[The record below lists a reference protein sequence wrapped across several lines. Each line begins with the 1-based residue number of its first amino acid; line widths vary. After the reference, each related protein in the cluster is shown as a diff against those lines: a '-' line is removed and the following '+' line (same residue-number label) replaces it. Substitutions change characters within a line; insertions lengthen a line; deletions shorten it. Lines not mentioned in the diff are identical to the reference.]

1 MEKGLHPAGLRIA
14 VTGPESTGKSTL
26 CAGLAPEFGG
36 THVKEY
42 ARDFQM
48 KHGVESS
55 LEEIVHM
62 AETQFA
68 LNTQHS
74 RKPLFCDTEM
84 ANFMIWTDEA
94 FGEVPASIQRLW
106 DLQSFDLV
114 LICAPDIPW
123 ESDALRL
130 LPEAREHLFDR
141 FCELYQSAARPFHI
155 VSGKNNA
162 RWESAQRIIEEN
174 FCGRSI

>member
-26 CAGLAPEFGG
+26 CAGLALEFGG

-94 FGEVPASIQRLW
+94 FTHVPELIQRLW
-106 DLQSFDLV
+106 ASQTFDLV

-123 ESDALRL
+123 EPDPLRL
-130 LPEAREHLFDR
+130 LPEARERLFQR
-141 FCELYQSAARPFHI
+141 FCAIYDAAERPYRI
-155 VSGKNNA
+155 IRGTGNA
-162 RWESAQRIIEEN
+162 RWESAEWMIEKA
-174 FCGRSI
+174 FKL